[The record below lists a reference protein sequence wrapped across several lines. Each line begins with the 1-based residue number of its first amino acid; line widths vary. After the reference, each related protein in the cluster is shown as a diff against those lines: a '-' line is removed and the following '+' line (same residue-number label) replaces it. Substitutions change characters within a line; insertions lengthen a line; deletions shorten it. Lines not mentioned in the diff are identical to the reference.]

1 MLTDTKKML
10 GKARD
15 GGYAVGAFNAENAEM
30 VFAIVAAAEKC
41 KAPVILQM
49 TPSTLR
55 YLPPA
60 CFAGIAAA
68 AAQNATVPVAL
79 HLDHG
84 DSLDLVKECL
94 DAGYTSVMFDGS
106 RLPFDENAA
115 LTAEA
120 VRLARDYGASCEGEL
135 GTVGGKEDLLEA
147 QAGAYTDPDQAAA
160 FVRTSGVDSLA
171 VAVGTAHGVYRTV
184 PKLDLARIPLIQ
196 AKADLP
202 LVLHGASGLQ
212 DAVVRE
218 AVAKGMA
225 KVNFATE
232 LRQAFTGAVR
242 KALAEDPQAF
252 DPKKYL
258 DQGRRSVQKLVE
270 QKIQVCGAVRQA

>member
-10 GKARD
+10 DKARD

-84 DSLDLVKECL
+84 
-94 DAGYTSVMFDGS
+94 
-106 RLPFDENAA
+106 
-115 LTAEA
+115 
-120 VRLARDYGASCEGEL
+120 
-135 GTVGGKEDLLEA
+135 
-147 QAGAYTDPDQAAA
+147 
-160 FVRTSGVDSLA
+160 SG
-171 VAVGTAHGVYRTV
+171 
-184 PKLDLARIPLIQ
+184 
-196 AKADLP
+196 
-202 LVLHGASGLQ
+202 
-212 DAVVRE
+212 
-218 AVAKGMA
+218 KGMFGCG
-225 KVNFATE
+225 VHFGHV
-232 LRQAFTGAVR
+232 RWFPPAFR
-242 KALAEDPQAF
+242 
-252 DPKKYL
+252 
-258 DQGRRSVQKLVE
+258 
-270 QKIQVCGAVRQA
+270 

>member
-1 MLTDTKKML
+1 M
-10 GKARD
+10 R
-15 GGYAVGAFNAENAEM
+15 FNAENAEM

-120 VRLARDYGASCEGEL
+120 VRWRGITAPAARGNWVLSAGKRTCWKHRLALIPTRTRRPHLSGHPGW
-135 GTVGGKEDLLEA
+135 TVWRWRWG
-147 QAGAYTDPDQAAA
+147 
-160 FVRTSGVDSLA
+160 
-171 VAVGTAHGVYRTV
+171 
-184 PKLDLARIPLIQ
+184 
-196 AKADLP
+196 LP
-202 LVLHGASGLQ
+202 
-212 DAVVRE
+212 
-218 AVAKGMA
+218 M
-225 KVNFATE
+225 
-232 LRQAFTGAVR
+232 AFTGR
-242 KALAEDPQAF
+242 YQSWIWHGF
-252 DPKKYL
+252 
-258 DQGRRSVQKLVE
+258 R
-270 QKIQVCGAVRQA
+270 

>member
-10 GKARD
+10 DKARD

-30 VFAIVAAAEKC
+30 VFAIVAAAQKC
-41 KAPVILQM
+41 KAPVILQT

-68 AAQNATVPVAL
+68 AAKNAAVPVAL

-84 DSLDLVKECL
+84 DSLELVKECL

-106 RLPFDENAA
+106 RLPFAENAD
-115 LTAEA
+115 LTAQA
-120 VRLARDYGASCEGEL
+120 VQMAKACGASCEGEL
-135 GTVGGKEDLLEA
+135 GTVGGKEDSLTAE
-147 QAGAYTDPDQAAA
+147 AGAYTDPAEAAE
-160 FVRTSGVDSLA
+160 FVRCSGVDSLA
-171 VAVGTAHGVYRTV
+171 VAVGTAHGVYHTA

-196 AKADLP
+196 AQADLP
-202 LVLHGASGLQ
+202 LVLHGASGLP
-212 DAVVRE
+212 DTVVRE

-232 LRQAFTGAVR
+232 LRQTFTEAVR
-242 KALAEDPQAF
+242 RALAQEPQGF

-258 DQGRRSVQKLVE
+258 DQGRKSVQKLVE
-270 QKIQVCGAVRQA
+270 QKIQVCGAAGQT

>member
-1 MLTDTKKML
+1 MLD
-10 GKARD
+10 KARD

-49 TPSTLR
+49 APSTLR

-171 VAVGTAHGVYRTV
+171 VAVGDCPWRLPDGT
-184 PKLDLARIPLIQ
+184 
-196 AKADLP
+196 KAGFGTDSADP
-202 LVLHGASGLQ
+202 GQSGS
-212 DAVVRE
+212 A
-218 AVAKGMA
+218 AG
-225 KVNFATE
+225 
-232 LRQAFTGAVR
+232 FTRRFRVT
-242 KALAEDPQAF
+242 
-252 DPKKYL
+252 
-258 DQGRRSVQKLVE
+258 GR
-270 QKIQVCGAVRQA
+270 CGAGGGSQGNGQGEFLPQSCGRPLPGR

>member
-232 LRQAFTGAVR
+232 LRIAYTDGVKEF
-242 KALAEDPQAF
+242 LAANPDAF
-252 DPKKYL
+252 DPKKY
-258 DQGRRSVQKLVE
+258 GKVAMEKVKEIVKLRMTM
-270 QKIQVCGAVRQA
+270 CGCVGKA

>member
-10 GKARD
+10 DKARD

-68 AAQNATVPVAL
+68 ARPKCHSTGGAPSGSWGQPGSGKGMFGCGVHFGHVRWVPA
-79 HLDHG
+79 
-84 DSLDLVKECL
+84 CL
-94 DAGYTSVMFDGS
+94 SMKTPLSP
-106 RLPFDENAA
+106 L
-115 LTAEA
+115 EA

-160 FVRTSGVDSLA
+160 FVRTSGVDSLRWRW
-171 VAVGTAHGVYRTV
+171 G
-184 PKLDLARIPLIQ
+184 
-196 AKADLP
+196 LP
-202 LVLHGASGLQ
+202 
-212 DAVVRE
+212 
-218 AVAKGMA
+218 M
-225 KVNFATE
+225 
-232 LRQAFTGAVR
+232 AFTGR
-242 KALAEDPQAF
+242 YQSWIWHGF
-252 DPKKYL
+252 
-258 DQGRRSVQKLVE
+258 R
-270 QKIQVCGAVRQA
+270 